1 MFPMITLSLKVNAK
15 EVMACPSRA
24 ARETTRYLQILTAG
38 PSASLAG
45 REAML
50 ARWVMVDPR
59 RAGAVRIRA
68 IPRRNPDIL
77 LL

>member
-1 MFPMITLSLKVNAK
+1 MFPMTTVGLKVNAR
-15 EVMACPSRA
+15 EIMAFPSRA
-24 ARETTRYLQILTAG
+24 AEESSSSLQILTAG

-59 RAGAVRIRA
+59 RTGAVRMRA